1 MASLASFRAEEK
13 ADAKAETGLAAALCP
28 DVSIQIS
35 LTLEDVEDDWRALE
49 ARFPRSVFQSFD
61 WLHAWTNTLGRNAR
75 RGIRIV
81 VGRDP
86 ETGDPRFLL
95 PLAIR
100 RKGAVNVL
108 TWLALGH
115 AGYQSGIY
123 DEHWLCDRTEA
134 SQDSILARVAAE
146 VPECDAV
153 HLCDQPDRVGQMAN
167 PLLSSGRQLSPN
179 TSYVLDLDKPFD
191 DLYAQKRSASTRR
204 GARKRERKLESEG
217 RVSFERA
224 SGRDEIGV
232 YFDEMM
238 NMKTAQM
245 HQIGVGELFGP
256 EFRDF
261 VMALDART
269 GGRAPEVLLH
279 RLRVGNET
287 LASIF
292 GATYRGTFYGMIL
305 TMSEGPLS
313 RYSPGDLVLR
323 RSIESACA
331 AGLDH
336 YDLSQGDADYK
347 LAWKDREIAL
357 YETIMPLST
366 LGMTYA
372 LVLRTGIWVKRKVKH
387 TPPLFAVAKRVRRAL
402 LHARITMRDTFI
414 SGR

>member
-13 ADAKAETGLAAALCP
+13 ADAMAVNGLAAALCP

-35 LTLEDVEDDWRALE
+35 LTLEGVEKDWRALE
-49 ARFPRSVFQSFD
+49 ARFPPSVFQSYD

-86 ETGDPRFLL
+86 DTGDTRFLL

-100 RKGAVNVL
+100 RKGAINVL

-115 AGYQSGIY
+115 AGYQFGLY
-123 DEHWLCDRTEA
+123 DEGWLRDRTGT
-134 SQDSILARVAAE
+134 SRDPILKRVVAE
-146 VPECDAV
+146 VPECDVV
-153 HLCDQPDRVGQMAN
+153 HLCDQPERIGTMSN

-179 TSYVLDLDKPFD
+179 TSYVLDLDESFD
-191 DLYAQKRSASTRR
+191 DLYARKRSASTRR

-217 RVSFERA
+217 TVSFERA
-224 SGRDEIGV
+224 SNRDEVGA

-261 VMALDART
+261 VLALDARA
-269 GGRAPEVLLH
+269 GDRAPAVLLD

-305 TMSEGPLS
+305 TMAEGPLS

-331 AGLDH
+331 AGLEH

-357 YETIMPLST
+357 YETIIPLST
-366 LGMTYA
+366 LGMAYA
-372 LVLRTGIWVKRKVKH
+372 LFLRSGIWVKRKVKH
-387 TPPLFAVAKRVRRAL
+387 TPPLFVFAKRVRRVL
-402 LHARITMRDTFI
+402 LHARMTLRETFI
-414 SGR
+414 PRR